1 MQNDY
6 SCEISAPKSARID
19 LQPEEILDIENENTD
34 SASAVI
40 KTKLRNVITEGEIEV
55 LTSWFPKAAQT
66 LARVLRERPN

>member
-1 MQNDY
+1 MQNNY

>member
-1 MQNDY
+1 MQNNY

-40 KTKLRNVITEGEIEV
+40 KTKLGNVITEGEIEV